1 MSRALL
7 VLGSMMLIAAC
18 ATTAAKNQKAA
29 LARQDRAHPD
39 KTLICEMERPTG
51 SNMLVR
57 VCREPEAVEAEREA
71 TLKYMAEQR
80 AGPNHFE

>member
-1 MSRALL
+1 MTRTAL
-7 VLGSMMLIAAC
+7 VLVSILMISAC
-18 ATTAAKNQKAA
+18 ASTATKRPTAVAQ
-29 LARQDRAHPD
+29 QDRAHPD